1 MSNSENP
8 NTIVVEGG
16 YVMDPELFWSLFMET
31 GAPEL
36 YLLYH
41 KAVQGVY
48 HVLEDGGTDPSG
60 NRV

>member
-1 MSNSENP
+1 
-8 NTIVVEGG
+8 
-16 YVMDPELFWSLFMET
+16 MDPELFWSLFMET